1 MAVRKSAAPSKT
13 VGRLKAVSK
22 KTNFSVR
29 LPDEDVYRVKALA
42 ESHDW
47 PMAKTIQ
54 KPVAAALDAKVL
66 K

>member
-1 MAVRKSAAPSKT
+1 MAVRKSAPPSRT
-13 VGRLKAVSK
+13 VGRPKAASK

-29 LPDEDVYRVKALA
+29 LPDEDVNRVKALA

-54 KPVAAALDAKVL
+54 KLVSAALDAKVL